1 MRQHPLYRPPTP
13 TRQTL
18 AVTLYVLYFTVRKG
32 SSATVCLHFVAYCCF
47 LFSKETSPYEKKQAI
62 TILASIETYENL
74 VSFQNVKE
82 LNDTVRAYKEQ
93 FADRLN
99 KNQLAVL
106 NHLHTHSC
114 KYFGVSFK
122 SKRRLLKYFILAAE
136 QLFAHADT

>member
-1 MRQHPLYRPPTP
+1 MYFI
-13 TRQTL
+13 
-18 AVTLYVLYFTVRKG
+18 FTVRKG

-93 FADRLN
+93 FVDRLN
-99 KNQLAVL
+99 KINWLYSII
-106 NHLHTHSC
+106 HTHSC

-122 SKRRLLKYFILAAE
+122 SKKKIAE
-136 QLFAHADT
+136 VLSY

>member
-1 MRQHPLYRPPTP
+1 MVRHSINRPPNH

-18 AVTLYVLYFTVRKG
+18 AVTLYVPHFIVHKG

-47 LFSKETSPYEKKQAI
+47 LFSEETSPYEKKQAI

-74 VSFQNVKE
+74 VSFQNLKE
-82 LNDTVRAYKEQ
+82 LNDTVRAYKDQ
-93 FADRLN
+93 FADQLN

-122 SKRRLLKYFILAAE
+122 SKK
-136 QLFAHADT
+136 DC

>member
-1 MRQHPLYRPPTP
+1 MKR
-13 TRQTL
+13 
-18 AVTLYVLYFTVRKG
+18 
-32 SSATVCLHFVAYCCF
+32 
-47 LFSKETSPYEKKQAI
+47 KQAI

>member
-1 MRQHPLYRPPTP
+1 MYKECVNTLLYRPPTP

-99 KNQLAVL
+99 KINWLYSITYTPILV
-106 NHLHTHSC
+106 N
-114 KYFGVSFK
+114 
-122 SKRRLLKYFILAAE
+122 ILAFLLNPKE
-136 QLFAHADT
+136 DC